1 MFLYVLFIKVNF
13 IQFFCSYLNHMYVI
27 YLYKIKY
34 SLILTVLIILNLVA
48 IIIFIII
55 ILIINIMLTLSSKL
69 HPYSIFK
76 ILYTIISSLAFDF
89 NISLKIER
97 LETYVY

>member
-1 MFLYVLFIKVNF
+1 
-13 IQFFCSYLNHMYVI
+13 MYVI

-55 ILIINIMLTLSSKL
+55 ILIIIMLSLSSKL
-69 HPYSIFK
+69 HPYSIYK

-89 NISLKIER
+89 NISLNIER
-97 LETYVY
+97 LDTYVY